1 LISTPVPTSLGPTAC
16 RITSGDGGMRNLYA
30 LHAALWCGL
39 WMVAGCA
46 GPSVR
51 DFQIT
56 QAALKAESAQ
66 AQRTITDLRAEM
78 QGVQR
83 DLGAARAAQAR
94 LEGELREA
102 QRRVQEAQRALEA
115 QREELVRTREERD
128 RLAAISRELQA
139 QLVEL
144 GRLRQQVGEAGRD
157 QSRLQAIEQAI
168 ERQTK
173 ELAELKSAMQKLSTR
188 AKQKPTSARL
198 AVPMYKDVS
207 DQPALSGESVESAS
221 RTVIVERGDTL
232 WGLARKHRVRLS
244 ELIAVNDLTSD
255 LIRPGQELLLP
266 EP

>member
-1 LISTPVPTSLGPTAC
+1 MRLQRAVSLISTPVPTSSGPTVC

-39 WMVAGCA
+39 CMVAGCA

-51 DFQIT
+51 DFQMM
-56 QAALKAESAQ
+56 QASLKAESAQ

-83 DLGAARAAQAR
+83 DLGAARAA
-94 LEGELREA
+94 
-102 QRRVQEAQRALEA
+102 
-115 QREELVRTREERD
+115 
-128 RLAAISRELQA
+128 
-139 QLVEL
+139 
-144 GRLRQQVGEAGRD
+144 
-157 QSRLQAIEQAI
+157 
-168 ERQTK
+168 
-173 ELAELKSAMQKLSTR
+173 R

-207 DQPALSGESVESAS
+207 DQPALSGESAESAS

-255 LIRPGQELLLP
+255 LIRPGQELILP